1 MYNLDAMIQCI
12 KDTKKQKNLSNDD
25 LVALSGVPRGTLNK
39 ILGSETKDPQ
49 ISNIIKISKALNV
62 SADYLI
68 FGQDNTKQSSPS
80 KDEEENVDEIAKALY
95 EWLIHTGFLKE
106 GQDLTEQQVKGLHGL
121 SDILMALFGEEFK

>member
-1 MYNLDAMIQCI
+1 MYNLDAMIQRI

-68 FGQDNTKQSSPS
+68 FGQDNTNNPLRLRTKR
-80 KDEEENVDEIAKALY
+80 K
-95 EWLIHTGFLKE
+95 
-106 GQDLTEQQVKGLHGL
+106 
-121 SDILMALFGEEFK
+121 M